1 MEQRAIKALLEQVAA
16 GQVDVNDALLK
27 LKMEPFEELGFAK
40 LDSHR
45 GLRQG
50 VAEVIYGN
58 RRICDGSTLD
68 DVLGPSAH
76 ITWMVDCAPAPD
88 GMVACG
94 GFECRIGSG
103 VKCEVQAYLEIGD

>member
-1 MEQRAIKALLEQVAA
+1 MINPTLATQKHMSDDGCCSV
-16 GQVDVNDALLK
+16 
-27 LKMEPFEELGFAK
+27 
-40 LDSHR
+40 
-45 GLRQG
+45 

-76 ITWMVDCAPAPD
+76 ITWMVDCAPAPG